1 MPPTL
6 PDSFAPYHCH
16 YHHHTLTQRLPY
28 SSGGKAGIVRV
39 QIDHH
44 SESVDLT
51 CHTRVLTS
59 ANTSHGCYE
68 CIHLTH
74 HTFGFLK

>member
-6 PDSFAPYHCH
+6 PDSFAPYHCR

-44 SESVDLT
+44 SESVGLT
-51 CHTRVLTS
+51 CHTFAFLRVLTPHTVATS
-59 ANTSHGCYE
+59 AYISHITPSGS
-68 CIHLTH
+68 
-74 HTFGFLK
+74 